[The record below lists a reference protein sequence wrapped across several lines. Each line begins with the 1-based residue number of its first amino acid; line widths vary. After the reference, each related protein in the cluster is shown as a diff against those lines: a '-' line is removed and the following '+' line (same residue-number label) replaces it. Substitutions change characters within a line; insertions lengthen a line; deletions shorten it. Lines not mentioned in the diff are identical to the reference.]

1 MKYIFYYN
9 FPIGRLGIA
18 EDGTGITDIF
28 FPRDN
33 KKLKDSFEEKETE
46 LIKMAKVQ
54 LDEYFAGTRQEF
66 SIPLSLKGTE
76 FQVKDWEALC
86 TIPYG
91 ETRSY
96 KEIAIQI
103 GNPKACR
110 AVGMA
115 NNRNP
120 VLIVVPCHR
129 VIGHNGKLV
138 GYGGGL
144 DVKEQLLNLEKNS
157 ALAERDAAHFF
168 RKEVEGR

>member
-1 MKYIFYYN
+1 MKNVFYYD

-28 FPRDN
+28 FPERNSD
-33 KKLKDSFEEKETE
+33 LKDTLEEKETE
-46 LIKMAKVQ
+46 LLKEAKKQ
-54 LDEYFAGTRQEF
+54 LDEYFAGTRREF
-66 SIPLSLKGTE
+66 NLPLSLKGTE

-96 KEIAIQI
+96 KDIAIQI

-110 AVGMA
+110 AVGLA

-120 VLIVVPCHR
+120 ISIVVPCHR
-129 VIGHNGKLV
+129 VIGKNGKLV

-144 DVKEQLLNLEKNS
+144 DIKVKLLELEKNVIN
-157 ALAERDAAHFF
+157 R
-168 RKEVEGR
+168 

>member
-1 MKYIFYYN
+1 MKYIYYYN
-9 FPIGRLGIA
+9 FPIGQLGIA
-18 EDGTGITDIF
+18 EDGNGITDIF
-28 FPRDN
+28 FKREDRD
-33 KKLKDSFEEKETE
+33 LKDSLEECETE
-46 LIKMAKVQ
+46 LIQKAKQQ
-54 LDEYFAGTRQEF
+54 LDEYFAGTRREF
-66 SIPLSLKGTE
+66 SLPLSLKGTE
-76 FQVKDWEALC
+76 FQIKDWEALC

-103 GNPKACR
+103 GNSKACR
-110 AVGMA
+110 AVGLA

-144 DVKEQLLNLEKNS
+144 DVKEKLLNLEKNGS
-157 ALAERDAAHFF
+157 LA
-168 RKEVEGR
+168 

>member
-1 MKYIFYYN
+1 MKYIYYYD

-18 EDGTGITDIF
+18 EDGIGITDIF
-28 FPRDN
+28 FPRENRD
-33 KKLKDSFEEKETE
+33 LKDTLEERETA
-46 LIKMAKVQ
+46 LIREAKVQ
-54 LDEYFAGTRQEF
+54 LDEYFAGTRRKF
-66 SIPLSLKGTE
+66 SLPLSLKGTE
-76 FQVKDWEALC
+76 FQMKGWEALC

-110 AVGMA
+110 AVGLA

-129 VIGHNGKLV
+129 VIGQNGKLV

-144 DVKEQLLNLEKNS
+144 DVKEKLLNLEKN
-157 ALAERDAAHFF
+157 
-168 RKEVEGR
+168 